1 MGAGG
6 SGAEW
11 DPPGGRGLPVPLLV
25 TAGCRAGDD
34 ANHPAQQLERLR
46 AVQQC
51 RICLPQA
58 SCVLIPME
66 GRGGHLRCLQ
76 GSRTCPASELWQVLQ
91 SWLQAVIKSSG
102 R

>member
-25 TAGCRAGDD
+25 TAGYAI
-34 ANHPAQQLERLR
+34 HLAQQLERLR

-91 SWLQAVIKSSG
+91 SWLQTVTKSSG